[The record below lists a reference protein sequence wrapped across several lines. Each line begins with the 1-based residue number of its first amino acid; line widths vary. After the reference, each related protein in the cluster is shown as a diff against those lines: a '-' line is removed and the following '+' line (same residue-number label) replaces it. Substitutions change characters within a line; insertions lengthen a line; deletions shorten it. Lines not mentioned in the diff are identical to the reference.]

1 MIRSLPSLRSSG
13 RTVAAS
19 LASSRS
25 QQSITRQQLYRL
37 DARRTAIRFASSS
50 NQPPKPPSADE
61 ERDRLAHK
69 KLEPNPE
76 GVSSTSS
83 VRTVLEATE
92 GAMREPPGIPSSLK
106 SDIDVVKDSFRLDTV
121 PRESHILGLAGTL
134 PYLATSVSTVF
145 LALNLNTDV
154 PSGNRFYNM
163 IFMEH
168 ETAQYLLDFI
178 EPLQLGYGAVIIS
191 FLGAIHW
198 GLEYAEK
205 KPQHDRTR
213 FRYGTGLAASIVA
226 WPTMLMPLEYALTT
240 QFGAFVALYYA
251 DSRATRKGWA
261 PVWYAKY
268 RFLLTAMV
276 GLAIFISLVGR
287 AEISQRNAHNKQSL
301 RARVEESGIADKN
314 TDWTKLEKEEK
325 DRIKKEKAKK
335 AREEEQAK
343 KKKSQDEK
351 KGKGKK
357 KDEKQA
363 DNDKD
368 SAKNKGDE
376 EDDSQDS
383 QKGMDKDSDES
394 EDSDKSEDSDESK
407 GNDESKD
414 SDESKDGDEP
424 KDSDESKDG
433 DKSEDGGKSKESDK
447 SKGGNKSKD
456 SKSKD
461 SKSKDNKSKDNDK
474 SKDTDESKDGESDQD
489 QEKTDQD
496 GESDKG
502 GDDSKKGN

>member
-1 MIRSLPSLRSSG
+1 MFRSLPSLRSSG
-13 RTVAAS
+13 RTLTAS

-25 QQSITRQQLYRL
+25 QPSITRQPLHRL
-37 DARRTAIRFASSS
+37 DARRTAIHFASSS

-61 ERDRLAHK
+61 ERDRLAHQ

-83 VRTVLEATE
+83 VRTVLEATG
-92 GAMREPPGIPSSLK
+92 GATREPPGVHSSLK
-106 SDIDVVKDSFRLDTV
+106 HDIDVVKDTFRLDTI

-145 LALNLNTDV
+145 LALNLNTDI

-168 ETAQYLLDFI
+168 GTAQYLLDLI

-226 WPTMLMPLEYALTT
+226 WPTVLMPLEYALTT

-261 PVWYAKY
+261 PPWYAKY

-287 AEISQRNAHNKQSL
+287 AEISQRNELNKKSL
-301 RARVEESGIADKN
+301 RARVEEPGIADKH

-325 DRIKKEKAKK
+325 DRIRKEKAKK
-335 AREEEQAK
+335 AREEGQAER
-343 KKKSQDEK
+343 KKSQDEL
-351 KGKGKK
+351 KGKDEK
-357 KDEKQA
+357 KDEKQD
-363 DNDKD
+363 DNDEE
-368 SAKNKGDE
+368 SAKGKGDE

-383 QKGMDKDSDES
+383 QK
-394 EDSDKSEDSDESK
+394 DKS
-407 GNDESKD
+407 
-414 SDESKDGDEP
+414 

-433 DKSEDGGKSKESDK
+433 DKS
-447 SKGGNKSKD
+447 KGGN
-456 SKSKD
+456 
-461 SKSKDNKSKDNDK
+461 KSKDNKSKDNDN

-496 GESDKG
+496 SESDKSG
-502 GDDSKKGN
+502 NDSKKDK